1 MESIT
6 FVNATN
12 VTFTSSGMGTIEGNG
27 AKWWG
32 LPFIGYLERA
42 ENRPRLFLMHSPKDV
57 LFENIL
63 LHNAPY
69 HTWSAYDVEGLEI
82 RNSHV
87 DARRDDVDGHSLID
101 ISAFNTDGFDVTGNN
116 VWIHDCSVWNQD
128 DTFDVK
134 GGSNMLIEN
143 VKASGFGL
151 TIGSI
156 SSGVVVQNITFRNTT
171 MHHTGKGVYMKFRE
185 DGGLIKDITYENIV
199 MEAPE

>member
-69 HTWSAYDVEGLEI
+69 HTWSAYDVEGL
-82 RNSHV
+82 
-87 DARRDDVDGHSLID
+87 
-101 ISAFNTDGFDVTGNN
+101 
-116 VWIHDCSVWNQD
+116 
-128 DTFDVK
+128 
-134 GGSNMLIEN
+134 
-143 VKASGFGL
+143 
-151 TIGSI
+151 
-156 SSGVVVQNITFRNTT
+156 
-171 MHHTGKGVYMKFRE
+171 
-185 DGGLIKDITYENIV
+185 
-199 MEAPE
+199 